1 MDNAATDWADLEFLC
16 GEGPEVGERL
26 LAALEKWALT
36 SRKRRC
42 IQVPRLRHTLRSWRR
57 NSTTMSRLPMPEEHM
72 WIIAGTVGAASLP
85 EEALFLVTLYDTF
98 LQPTVCH
105 CLMDVDMVAPQR
117 ETGSHVILVSP
128 FEREK
133 TAKAGHYDECVIL
146 DGDLLPCLGRLLKEL
161 SADP

>member
-1 MDNAATDWADLEFLC
+1 
-16 GEGPEVGERL
+16 
-26 LAALEKWALT
+26 
-36 SRKRRC
+36 
-42 IQVPRLRHTLRSWRR
+42 
-57 NSTTMSRLPMPEEHM
+57 MPEEHM

-105 CLMDVDMVAPQR
+105 CLMDVDMVAPQH